1 MVKLQTWNYLSIH
14 NIKRRL
20 INDNYCI
27 TKRKSRKN
35 FLSKIIKKKII
46 KQPILDSRKLKIQI
60 SNDIEIILLKSIDVI
75 KFVENGY
82 ASIGIVGSDILE
94 ESNFDNFIE
103 MLDLNTGIC
112 HFALA
117 ALPNTSLQD
126 IKIVASK
133 YPIISKK
140 ILNDLNL
147 NCRIVKMEGSLELA
161 PLVNYADAIIDIVET
176 GETLRVNGLQ
186 IVKLLNKISTKIIVS
201 KNNQDNKR
209 IKEIINLFK

>member
-1 MVKLQTWNYLSIH
+1 MITIALQKGRVERIFYQKLL
-14 NIKRRL
+14 
-20 INDNYCI
+20 
-27 TKRKSRKN
+27 
-35 FLSKIIKKKII
+35 KKEII
-46 KQPILDSRKLKIQI
+46 KQPILGSRKLKIQI

-82 ASIGIVGSDILE
+82 ASIGVVGSDVLE
-94 ESNFDNFIE
+94 EFNFDNFVE
-103 MLDLNTGIC
+103 MLDLNTGLC

-117 ALPNTSLQD
+117 ALPNTSMQD

-147 NCRIVKMEGSLELA
+147 NCSIVKMEGSLELA

-176 GETLRVNGLQ
+176 GETLRANGLQ
-186 IVKLLNKISTKIIVS
+186 IVKLLHKISTKIIVS
-201 KNNQDNKR
+201 KNNKDNNR

>member
-1 MVKLQTWNYLSIH
+1 MITIALQKGRVERIFYQKLL
-14 NIKRRL
+14 
-20 INDNYCI
+20 
-27 TKRKSRKN
+27 
-35 FLSKIIKKKII
+35 KKEII

-82 ASIGIVGSDILE
+82 ASIGVVGSDVLE
-94 ESNFDNFIE
+94 EFNFDNFVE
-103 MLDLNTGIC
+103 MLDLNTGLC

-117 ALPNTSLQD
+117 ALPNTSMQD

-147 NCRIVKMEGSLELA
+147 NCSIVKMEGSLELA

-176 GETLRVNGLQ
+176 GETLRANGLQ
-186 IVKLLNKISTKIIVS
+186 IVKLLHKISTKIIVS
-201 KNNQDNKR
+201 KNNKDNNR